1 MASWLSIMNIWC
13 EKFEVAL
20 ICCCYCCFDLLHQFV
35 KIRYFL
41 PCLLFSLLSQRKEI
55 EISAQVATTVS
66 GKLGKHLPEKC
77 LTFLFVF
84 CMIWFSSF
92 WASLCSRHI
101 SPIDLSYACKKYQ
114 QSLESKQTAAVGRM
128 SRMASFGFEYLL
140 SSYHWAQKTE
150 KEWEHSDLVDR
161 VSIVSFA
168 SMPSRAK
175 FSSSLYFP
183 HFPRLLIFLDDVVV
197 LPSLHALYTLFSF
210 ANWRHK
216 LLTQHPPD
224 ALNIYLIYMM
234 MIHAETQ
241 WDVDDEKGK

>member
-20 ICCCYCCFDLLHQFV
+20 FCCCYCCFDLLHQFV
-35 KIRYFL
+35 KIRFFTLLVSAEQEKRNWNFCSRWRRQRVENWENIYQKNVS
-41 PCLLFSLLSQRKEI
+41 LFSLS
-55 EISAQVATTVS
+55 SV
-66 GKLGKHLPEKC
+66 
-77 LTFLFVF
+77 
-84 CMIWFSSF
+84 WYDFSSF

-101 SPIDLSYACKKYQ
+101 SSIDLSYACEKYQ

-140 SSYHWAQKTE
+140 SSYHWAQKKQKESESTVISSTE
-150 KEWEHSDLVDR
+150 SQSSRLPPCHREP
-161 VSIVSFA
+161 SFHL
-168 SMPSRAK
+168 
-175 FSSSLYFP
+175 LYIS
-183 HFPRLLIFLDDVVV
+183 LIFLAYWFFSTT
-197 LPSLHALYTLFSF
+197 LSFFPHSTLFYTLFSF